1 MTQCHQEFSYNKN
14 KEYVKCKALK
24 LIQTGDGT
32 PQTQSV
38 VLRVASS
45 DRTDRCQCL
54 YCVTVR
60 LSQMHASHP
69 HLRHFS
75 T

>member
-32 PQTQSV
+32 PQSQSV
-38 VLRVASS
+38 VLR
-45 DRTDRCQCL
+45 Q
-54 YCVTVR
+54 VTALTAVNV
-60 LSQMHASHP
+60 SIV
-69 HLRHFS
+69 
-75 T
+75 